1 LAEVAADEPHRK
13 HMFPVEVLL
22 AERDG
27 LVETIEAMRTWL
39 DHKKVEP
46 AVFRY
51 SFAHNRILFQ
61 VDFAIEAEA
70 AEFARA
76 FGGNPVELGRRM
88 AV

>member
-1 LAEVAADEPHRK
+1 
-13 HMFPVEVLL
+13 MFPVEVSL
-22 AERDG
+22 AERDK

-39 DHKKVEP
+39 DHKRFEP

-51 SFAHNRILFQ
+51 SFAHSWILFQ
-61 VDFAIEAEA
+61 VDFVIEAEA

-76 FGGNPVELGRRM
+76 FGGKLVDLGRRM

>member
-1 LAEVAADEPHRK
+1 
-13 HMFPVEVLL
+13 MFSVEVPLVD
-22 AERDG
+22 EEK

-39 DHKKVEP
+39 DHRRYEP

-51 SFAHNRILFQ
+51 SFGHPRILFQ

-70 AEFARA
+70 VEFAKA
-76 FGGNPVELGRRM
+76 FDGRLGDAGKRM